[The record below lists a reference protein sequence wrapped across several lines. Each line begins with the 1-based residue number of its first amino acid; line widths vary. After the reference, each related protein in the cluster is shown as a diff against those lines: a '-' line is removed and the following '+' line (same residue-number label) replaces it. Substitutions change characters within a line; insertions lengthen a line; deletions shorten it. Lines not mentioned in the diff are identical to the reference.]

1 MGALIYALINTNGGE
16 SNQDKFTNGQM
27 LIVTIYLSVL
37 FSIPRGT
44 RPQGSGLGS
53 QVRGLYF
60 KNRLDHY
67 LSPIIYF
74 LILFVFIRIRDSFIK
89 KSSK

>member
-1 MGALIYALINTNGGE
+1 MGAFIYALINTNGGE

-37 FSIPRGT
+37 FYISRGT

-53 QVRGLYF
+53 
-60 KNRLDHY
+60 
-67 LSPIIYF
+67 
-74 LILFVFIRIRDSFIK
+74 
-89 KSSK
+89 